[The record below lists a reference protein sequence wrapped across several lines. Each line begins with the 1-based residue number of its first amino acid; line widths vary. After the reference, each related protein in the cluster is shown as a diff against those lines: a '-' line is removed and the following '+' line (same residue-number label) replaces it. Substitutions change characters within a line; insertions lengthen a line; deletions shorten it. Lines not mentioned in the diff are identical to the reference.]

1 MKNKK
6 NYHRLFVSV
15 VVVLLLLTVVIFNTT
30 SGYWKAL
37 SFIPLF
43 VICFLGIW
51 KNQKEEKEEEKEKTF
66 LRIRQYY
73 QYPKK

>member
-1 MKNKK
+1 
-6 NYHRLFVSV
+6 
-15 VVVLLLLTVVIFNTT
+15 VVIFNTT